1 MNRTIFITGAST
13 GLGLS
18 LSKGFMEAGD
28 TVIGITK
35 TKRHWPKALKQV
47 NSNSKFKLICA
58 DLTKEKAVAA
68 LVKKI
73 QKAFPKI
80 DILINNAG
88 YIDHVSR
95 VEKTSAREFKNNF
108 EINLFSAFLMCKTV
122 LPIFIKQKSG
132 LIINISSMAGK
143 RAVPRLAGYS
153 ASKFGV
159 LALSQ
164 CIAKENIEN
173 NIKCFTICPGGMNT
187 EMREKVFGK
196 EDAQKQQ
203 APDFVADVIMKTV
216 SGEIPV
222 DSGGDIVIRHGKI
235 TAINP
240 VPEK

>member
-132 LIINISSMAGK
+132 LII
-143 RAVPRLAGYS
+143 
-153 ASKFGV
+153 
-159 LALSQ
+159 
-164 CIAKENIEN
+164 
-173 NIKCFTICPGGMNT
+173 
-187 EMREKVFGK
+187 
-196 EDAQKQQ
+196 
-203 APDFVADVIMKTV
+203 
-216 SGEIPV
+216 
-222 DSGGDIVIRHGKI
+222 
-235 TAINP
+235 
-240 VPEK
+240 